1 LFKHGQSKKSETRR
15 FAQHDRGTKRFNASI
30 LQLFNEPMSFGA
42 PEWLWGLLLIPL
54 LVALFLHAENRGFQR
69 LQQFVSARLLPQL
82 AGTVNRP
89 RRIMRFGLQVLG
101 LSLAIISLSQ
111 PRWGYTF
118 EDVKRKGL
126 DLLIAVDTSRSML
139 SNDVQPDRL
148 TRVKLAIQDL
158 IDELQGDRVGLIAFA
173 GRAFLQAPLTIDYD
187 AVIDA
192 VNDLDTKT
200 IPEGGTDIPSAI
212 TLATQSFGKSA
223 MGNRALI
230 IFTDGEESNELTGD
244 ALKTAKA
251 AADAGVRIFTVGVG
265 TPEGSLIPIAADD
278 GQTSFVKDSAG
289 QVHKSKL
296 DDKRLRGVAES
307 TGGFYLHLENGPRSM
322 QQIQSEGLAK
332 MQAAEMD
339 VRLSRR
345 PIERYEWPA
354 SAALVALA
362 LSIVIRERKRVH
374 QRAHLPAMQAMQAGV
389 PAPARSTIGSRPV
402 KATGA
407 AVALLIFVCAS
418 AFATVPGVD
427 AYQQGKFEDA
437 YKEFQET
444 LKSHPQSRAEDKL
457 QFDSGTAAYKLK
469 DYNKALES
477 FSQALLTPDTGLQT
491 KGHYNLGNTLY
502 ERGEMQKNDD
512 KKLSDWTNAL
522 DHYEQTLKLDP
533 QNKEAKDNY
542 EYVKR
547 KIDELKNKKQEQQQ
561 QPSPSPT
568 PPQKNN
574 QKKKD
579 QKQQQQQQ
587 NQDQQQQKDQ
597 QQKDQQQ
604 QQQQDQK
611 DQQQAQNQQ
620 SQNGSDSDKQQKKEQ
635 QKDQAQ
641 AKNEPQKKPQQSPGE
656 SPSPS
661 PGTEKQQDNQ
671 TSPSPGQQQAEQS
684 PSPSEGE
691 NEMSSPSPGEGEDEN
706 ASPTPAESP
715 QKKFAGEVKGAGG
728 ESSPK
733 PAEKNEQVGEAQQ
746 EKEGQ
751 MSERQALALLES
763 MKDEEARVRLDERKV
778 RRHVY
783 NDW

>member
-1 LFKHGQSKKSETRR
+1 VRAFGG
-15 FAQHDRGTKRFNASI
+15 ANAFVANDLEKI
-30 LQLFNEPMSFGA
+30 AMTFGA
-42 PEWLWGLLLIPL
+42 PEWLWGLSLIPL
-54 LVALFLHAENRGFQR
+54 LIALFVRAEHRGLQR

-82 AGTVNRP
+82 AGTVNRR
-89 RRIMRFGLQVLG
+89 RRIIRFGLLLLG
-101 LSLAIISLSQ
+101 LALAIGSLAQ

-139 SNDVQPDRL
+139 SNDVQPNRL
-148 TRVKLAIQDL
+148 DRVKLAIQDL

-187 AVIDA
+187 AVIEA

-200 IPEGGTDIPSAI
+200 IPEGGTNISSAI

-230 IFTDGEESNELTGD
+230 IFTDGEDLNGEAVN
-244 ALKTAKA
+244 TAKA

-265 TPEGSLIPIAADD
+265 TPQGSLIPVTSDN
-278 GQTSFVKDSAG
+278 GETSFVKDSAG
-289 QVHKSKL
+289 QVVKSKL
-296 DDKRLRGVAES
+296 DDKRLREVAEA
-307 TGGFYLHLENGPRSM
+307 TGGFYLHLENGPRTM
-322 QQIQSEGLAK
+322 QQVQSEGLTK

-345 PIERYEWPA
+345 PIERYEWPLGG
-354 SAALVALA
+354 ALIALA
-362 LSIVIRERKRVH
+362 LSILIPERKRVRE
-374 QRAHLPAMQAMQAGV
+374 RAYV
-389 PAPARSTIGSRPV
+389 PAPAR
-402 KATGA
+402 KAAHSLAGGPAKAAGA
-407 AVALLIFVCAS
+407 AVAILMLLCSS
-418 AFATVPGVD
+418 AFATAPGIN
-427 AYQQGKFEDA
+427 AYQQGKFENA

-444 LKSHPQSRAEDKL
+444 LKSHPQSRAEEKL
-457 QFDSGTAAYKLK
+457 QFDSAAAAYKLK

-502 ERGEMQKNDD
+502 QRGEMQKTDD

-547 KIDELKNKKQEQQQ
+547 KIDELKNKKQQQ

-568 PPQKNN
+568 PPQKNK
-574 QKKKD
+574 QDKKD
-579 QKQQQQQQ
+579 QQQKQQNQQ
-587 NQDQQQQKDQ
+587 NQDQQQQQKDQ

-604 QQQQDQK
+604 QQQQNQNQQDQK

-620 SQNGSDSDKQQKKEQ
+620 SQDKSGSDKDKKEQ
-635 QKDQAQ
+635 QQKDQSQ
-641 AKNEPQKKPQQSPGE
+641 AKNEPQKKQQQQPGE

-661 PGTEKQQDNQ
+661 PGAEKQQDNQ
-671 TSPSPGQQQAEQS
+671 PSPSPGQRQAEQS
-684 PSPSEGE
+684 PSPGEGE
-691 NEMSSPSPGEGEDEN
+691 NEKPSPSPGEGEEEN
-706 ASPTPAESP
+706 ASPTPAQSP

-728 ESSPK
+728 DNSQK
-733 PAEKNEQVGEAQQ
+733 PADKNEQVAEAEQ

-778 RRHVY
+778 KRHVY

>member
-1 LFKHGQSKKSETRR
+1 
-15 FAQHDRGTKRFNASI
+15 
-30 LQLFNEPMSFGA
+30 
-42 PEWLWGLLLIPL
+42 LLLVPL
-54 LVALFLHAENRGFQR
+54 LIALFLNAENRGLER

-89 RRIMRFGLQVLG
+89 RRIMRFGLQLLG
-101 LSLAIISLSQ
+101 LALAIVSLAQ
-111 PRWGYTF
+111 PRWGYMF

-139 SNDVQPDRL
+139 SNDIQPNRL
-148 TRVKLAIQDL
+148 ERVKLAIQDL
-158 IDELQGDRVGLIAFA
+158 IDQLQGDRVGLIAFA

-187 AVIDA
+187 AVIEA

-200 IPEGGTDIPSAI
+200 IPEGGTQISSAI

-230 IFTDGEESNELTGD
+230 IFTDGEESNELTSE

-265 TPEGSLIPIAADD
+265 TPQGSLIPITADD

-296 DDKRLRGVAES
+296 DEKRLREIAET

-322 QQIQSEGLAK
+322 QQIENEGLAK

-345 PIERYEWPA
+345 PIERYEWPL
-354 SAALVALA
+354 SGALIALA
-362 LSIVIRERKRVH
+362 LSIVVRERKRVR
-374 QRAHLPAMQAMQAGV
+374 QRADIPASSRGAATNTGGG
-389 PAPARSTIGSRPV
+389 PA
-402 KATGA
+402 KAAAA
-407 AVALLIFVCAS
+407 AVALLLLLCSS
-418 AFATVPGVD
+418 AVATAPGID

-437 YKEFQET
+437 YKEFQQT

-477 FSQALLTPDTGLQT
+477 FSQALLTPDTGFQS

-502 ERGEMQKNDD
+502 QRGEMQKGDD

-542 EYVKR
+542 EYVKK
-547 KIDELKNKKQEQQQ
+547 KIDELKNKKQEQQ
-561 QPSPSPT
+561 PSPSPT
-568 PPQKNN
+568 PPQKNKQN
-574 QKKKD
+574 KQD
-579 QKQQQQQQ
+579 QQQQQQ
-587 NQDQQQQKDQ
+587 QDQQNQDQQQQQKDQ
-597 QQKDQQQ
+597 QQKNQQQQ

-620 SQNGSDSDKQQKKEQ
+620 SQNGSDSDKQQKEQQ

-641 AKNEPQKKPQQSPGE
+641 AKNEPQKKQQQQPGE

-661 PGTEKQQDNQ
+661 PGGENQ
-671 TSPSPGQQQAEQS
+671 KENQSSPSPGQRQAEES
-684 PSPSEGE
+684 PSPGDGE
-691 NEMSSPSPGEGEDEN
+691 NEEPSPSPGEGENEEPSPSPGEGEGED

-715 QKKFAGEVKGAGG
+715 EKKFAGDVKGAAGG
-728 ESSPK
+728 TSQK
-733 PAEKNEQVGEAQQ
+733 PADKREAAAEAEQ

-778 RRHVY
+778 KRHVY

>member
-1 LFKHGQSKKSETRR
+1 MT
-15 FAQHDRGTKRFNASI
+15 
-30 LQLFNEPMSFGA
+30 FGA

-54 LVALFLHAENRGFQR
+54 LIALFVRAEHRGLKR

-82 AGTVNRP
+82 AGTVNRR
-89 RRIMRFGLQVLG
+89 RRIIRFGLLLLG
-101 LSLAIISLSQ
+101 LALAIGSLAQ

-126 DLLIAVDTSRSML
+126 DLLVAVDTSRSML
-139 SNDVQPDRL
+139 SNDVQPNRL
-148 TRVKLAIQDL
+148 DRVKLAIQDL

-187 AVIDA
+187 AVIEA

-200 IPEGGTDIPSAI
+200 IPEGGTNISSAI

-230 IFTDGEESNELTGD
+230 IFTDGEELSGD
-244 ALKTAKA
+244 AVKTAKA
-251 AADAGVRIFTVGVG
+251 AADAGVRIFTIGVG
-265 TPEGSLIPIAADD
+265 TPQGSLIPVTSDN
-278 GQTSFVKDSAG
+278 GETSFVKDSAG
-289 QVHKSKL
+289 QVVKSKL
-296 DDKRLRGVAES
+296 DDKRLREVAEA
-307 TGGFYLHLENGPRSM
+307 TGGFYLHLENGPRTM
-322 QQIQSEGLAK
+322 QQVQSEGLAK

-345 PIERYEWPA
+345 PIERYEWPLGG
-354 SAALVALA
+354 ALIALA
-362 LSIVIRERKRVH
+362 LSILIPERKRVRE
-374 QRAHLPAMQAMQAGV
+374 RAYV
-389 PAPARSTIGSRPV
+389 PAPARNAAHSVAGGPA
-402 KATGA
+402 KAAGA
-407 AVALLIFVCAS
+407 AVAILMLLCSS
-418 AFATVPGVD
+418 AFATAPGIN
-427 AYQQGKFEDA
+427 AYQQGKFENA

-444 LKSHPQSRAEDKL
+444 LKSHPQSRAEDEL

-502 ERGEMQKNDD
+502 QRGEMQKSRRQKAKRLD
-512 KKLSDWTNAL
+512 KCPRSLRANLKAGSAKQRGEGQLRIRQKEDRRVKKQKGTATTTIPFPNATAK
-522 DHYEQTLKLDP
+522 EQTE
-533 QNKEAKDNY
+533 QARSAAKTAKPT
-542 EYVKR
+542 EPGPAATTER
-547 KIDELKNKKQEQQQ
+547 SAAERSATEQQQ
-561 QPSPSPT
+561 Q
-568 PPQKNN
+568 
-574 QKKKD
+574 
-579 QKQQQQQQ
+579 QQQQQQ
-587 NQDQQQQKDQ
+587 NQN
-597 QQKDQQQ
+597 
-604 QQQQDQK
+604 QQDQK

-620 SQNGSDSDKQQKKEQ
+620 SQDKSGSDKDQKEQQ
-635 QKDQAQ
+635 QKDQSQ
-641 AKNEPQKKPQQSPGE
+641 AKNEPQKKQQQQPGE

-661 PGTEKQQDNQ
+661 PGAEKQQDNQ
-671 TSPSPGQQQAEQS
+671 PSPSPGQRQAEQS
-684 PSPSEGE
+684 PSPGEGE
-691 NEMSSPSPGEGEDEN
+691 NEMPSPSPGEGEEEN

-728 ESSPK
+728 DNSQK
-733 PAEKNEQVGEAQQ
+733 PADKNEQVAAEAEQ

-778 RRHVY
+778 KRHVY